1 MYYSPHILQI
11 RIDPV
16 IQYDESGNPSVS
28 GTPEWKTIARCRC
41 DDKTTKEFISENGHV
56 YTKAKESKQVFTHD
70 ASMTTGQSEAKDRYI
85 NLPHATTW
93 VTRKYGCDL

>member
-1 MYYSPHILQI
+1 MATS
-11 RIDPV
+11 
-16 IQYDESGNPSVS
+16 
-28 GTPEWKTIARCRC
+28 IAL
-41 DDKTTKEFISENGHV
+41 TTMW
-56 YTKAKESKQVFTHD
+56 YTKAKESKPVFTHD